1 MHDAIALLGELI
13 QTDIDWIFDTGATQH
28 KNAYEVIIREGKNLD
43 AIYIVLEG
51 VVGINVSILADK
63 QLAILG
69 PGEILGEM
77 SLLEDR
83 PASASVVTLENS
95 LLLAIPRDKLQV
107 KLKEDSG
114 FAARLYKSF
123 AILASKR
130 LRERV
135 DTLGSIIQ
143 AKVGNA
149 YETTAVWHRISN
161 AIQHF
166 KELME
171 IADREALKND
181 GVVPPGLAQEIEL
194 KLKTFWD
201 FMNSEI
207 GDESPV
213 NVYVKE
219 DLGALFR
226 REVLPYLLLA
236 KTTER
241 FYAKPRGYAGDFF
254 SIELINQR
262 RPDGLG
268 RLGPLLDHCFL
279 NLPLSRAVRNRRRLM
294 AREINQV
301 IAQKEG
307 SAAWI
312 TSLACGP
319 ATEIFDVF
327 DQIDDQ
333 SRLKATLIDMDLQ
346 ALAFVSDKRNEKKLK
361 RQMKLINANLV
372 YFATGRE
379 HMDVKDQDLVY
390 SIGLI
395 DYFNDKFVITLLDYI
410 YRLLRPGG
418 KVILGNFHPRNP
430 AKALMDYVLDWR
442 LVHRTEEDM
451 NRLFASSA
459 FKRPC
464 TDVQFE
470 SEGINLFAA
479 CIKP

>member
-1 MHDAIALLGELI
+1 MHDAIALLSELG
-13 QTDIDWIFDTGATQH
+13 QSDIDWIFDTGVTQH
-28 KNAYEVIIREGKNLD
+28 ENANEVIIRERKDPD
-43 AIYIVLEG
+43 ALYFVLEG
-51 VVGINVSILADK
+51 VVGIYVSILGDK

-95 LLLAIPRDKLQV
+95 LLLALPRDKLQV

-135 DTLGSIIQ
+135 DTLGRMIQ
-143 AKVGNA
+143 AKAGDV
-149 YETTAVWHRISN
+149 YETTAVWQRISN
-161 AIQHF
+161 AIHNF

-181 GVVPPGLAQEIEL
+181 GVVPPELAQEIEL
-194 KLKTFWD
+194 ELKIFWD

-207 GDESPV
+207 GDESPE

-226 REVLPYLLLA
+226 GEVLPYLLLA

-241 FYAKPRGYAGDFF
+241 FYSKPRGYAGDFF
-254 SIELINQR
+254 TIESIYQS

-268 RLGPLLDHCFL
+268 RLGPLLDRCFL
-279 NLPLSRAVRNRRRLM
+279 NLPSSRAIRNRRGLL

-307 SAAWI
+307 SAACI

-319 ATEIFDVF
+319 AAEIFDVF
-327 DQIDDQ
+327 DQIDDP
-333 SRLKATLIDMDLQ
+333 SRLMATLIDMDSQ
-346 ALAFVSDKRNEKKLK
+346 ALAFVSDKRDKKKLK

-372 YFATGRE
+372 YLAIGRE

-390 SIGLI
+390 SVGLI

-410 YRLLRPGG
+410 YRLLRSGG

-451 NRLFASSA
+451 NRLFTSSA
-459 FKRPC
+459 FQRPC
-464 TDVQFE
+464 TDIQFE
-470 SEGINLFAA
+470 NEGINLFAV